1 MLKLNRSQTK
11 KFVLKDII
19 LVPYRDFYIVLNS
32 SEILYIKA
40 DKAYSKITLLNGKE
54 YLVSKNI
61 KLIQN
66 ILPVNFIRTHNSYLI
81 NVLHAVSF
89 HKNST
94 FILNNNEV
102 IPLSRRRKKHVLE
115 LVNEM

>member
-1 MLKLNRSQTK
+1 MLKLNRSETK

-32 SEILYIKA
+32 SEILYVKA
-40 DKAYSKITLLNGKE
+40 DKAYSKITMLNGKE
-54 YLVSKNI
+54 YLVSKNL

-66 ILPVNFIRTHNSYLI
+66 MLPVNFIRTHNSYLI

-94 FILNNNEV
+94 FTLNNDQV
-102 IPLSRRRKKHVLE
+102 IPLSRRRKKYILE